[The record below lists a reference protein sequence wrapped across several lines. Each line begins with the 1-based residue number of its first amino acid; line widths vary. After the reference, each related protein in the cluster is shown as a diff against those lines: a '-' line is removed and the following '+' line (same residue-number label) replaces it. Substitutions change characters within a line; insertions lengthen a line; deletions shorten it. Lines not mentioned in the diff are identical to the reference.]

1 MFQKMINTLNYK
13 LFCVL
18 LLAQVLYAC
27 QSELK
32 FSGEDS
38 KPKLV
43 ISSFVSP
50 DDTIKVHVS
59 LSKFFLSNSSYSNVE
74 DAKVDLFLN
83 GKYAATLIHKA
94 AGEYYSTIKP
104 NSGDVV
110 RLQIESPKYGTASV
124 ESYVPTPLDKMSV
137 QPKIDIYEQMYLTIN
152 DNSSAENYY
161 RIVGIQ
167 QIEYYSNTDKK
178 QIVSKLG
185 FKLFNNLEG
194 DQLPKYEST
203 DGYPLYFSDKLFN
216 GKTITLELEPI
227 TDDSLYNVKSLV
239 SSQDTIN
246 YPTLDSIRY
255 DFEIQSITEDYYL
268 FLKTSK
274 LSENKSFLQ
283 EPVQVK
289 SNVTGGIGI
298 LGAFSSLRISKTW
311 IPIDK

>member
-1 MFQKMINTLNYK
+1 MFQKMINTLNFK

-50 DDTIKVHVS
+50 NDTIKVHVS

-94 AGEYYSTIKP
+94 AGEYYAAIKP

-110 RLQIESPKYGTASV
+110 RLEIESPKYGTAAV
-124 ESYVPTPLDKMSV
+124 ESYVPTPQDKMSV
-137 QPKIDIYEQMYLTIN
+137 QPQIDMYNQMYLSIN
-152 DNSSAENYY
+152 DNSSTEDYY

-178 QIVSKLG
+178 QVVSKIG

-216 GKTITLELEPI
+216 GKTITLELEP
-227 TDDSLYNVKSLV
+227 TMYDSVYNVKSLV

-246 YPTLDSIRY
+246 YPILDSIRY

-274 LSENKSFLQ
+274 LSETKSFLQ

-289 SNVTGGIGI
+289 SNVIGGIGI
-298 LGAFSSLRISKTW
+298 LGAFSSLRVSKTW
-311 IPIDK
+311 IPIEK